1 MYTLSFKEFHWTTY
15 DSLMIY
21 FSCEQALKSNL
32 QIVWTNW
39 IKNTV
44 PSSLN
49 IKDHKLASYFFI
61 QKSVLKVT
69 NLQTFVGRSTDHQ
82 NFLHVDSE
90 HPKSLKDIFLI
101 INCLK
106 PNGSVLHQITSV
118 NIVKSSK
125 SDLSIKITNRTNKQT
140 YIISRK
146 NRLGRTFKRKR
157 QYHRKR
163 NKNSA

>member
-1 MYTLSFKEFHWTTY
+1 MKYFHGSLLKKYMYTLSFKDFHWTTY

-39 IKNTV
+39 RKNTV

-69 NLQTFVGRSTDHQ
+69 NLQKFVGRSTDHQ

-90 HPKSLKDIFLI
+90 HPKYLKDSIPYNQLLGTKRICTTPDNVSQYCEELKEWF
-101 INCLK
+101 INQDYK
-106 PNGSVLHQITSV
+106 PN
-118 NIVKSSK
+118 
-125 SDLSIKITNRTNKQT
+125 
-140 YIISRK
+140 
-146 NRLGRTFKRKR
+146 
-157 QYHRKR
+157 
-163 NKNSA
+163 